1 MSPLRLE
8 KRVPEEN
15 QHRFYRKRCLSL
27 AITHICGM
35 QLWACA
41 ERAWP

>member
-15 QHRFYRKRCLSL
+15 QHRFYRKRCL
-27 AITHICGM
+27 
-35 QLWACA
+35 
-41 ERAWP
+41 RATLRAGRGDNA